1 MRYERESLAPLEDV
15 ILTAGLTGNAGEVV
29 AQAEVLFD
37 RTQAAL
43 TAVGM
48 NLDDVIHTRMYL
60 TDEGDDILPVRGRR
74 FARALPTSLG
84 IGVRRLALV
93 DRAAEISFVIAPSS
107 EVRER
112 IPADS
117 DFGRMAGYSSAI
129 RAGQRIIVTGSTAGD
144 SAPVGAAAQ
153 ADVIFKSGL
162 AKIAHL
168 GGEAADIVQ
177 TRVYLTNTA
186 DSEAVAAVHA
196 ANLGAVAPAMLM
208 IGVVEFG
215 PPELVVKVEF
225 EAIIGSSL
233 QRRALAPDDDLLLAA
248 GASAAVRVKD
258 EVWISGAST
267 KASHG
272 DFDTETATLT
282 GVIVR
287 RLEALGGKQSDLV
300 LLFAYVRDLEMAET
314 AGLSAET
321 FPGVLPPMM
330 VEADPVLDSAD
341 LTIEARAFI
350 RGDQGVSN

>member
-1 MRYERESLAPLEDV
+1 MRYERKLIAPLDGA
-15 ILTAGLTGNAGEVV
+15 ILTAGITGKAGEVV
-29 AQAEVLFD
+29 AQAEELFD

-43 TAVGM
+43 KAVGM

-60 TDEGDDILPVRGRR
+60 TDEGDDLLPVRGRR

-93 DRAAEISFVIAPSS
+93 DRAAEVSFVIAPSS

-129 RAGQRIIVTGSTAGD
+129 RSGQRIIVTGSTAGD
-144 SAPVGAAAQ
+144 SAPAGVAEQ
-153 ADVIFKSGL
+153 AEFIFKSGL

-168 GGEAADIVQ
+168 GGEAGDIVQ

-186 DSEAVAAVHA
+186 DAEAVAAVHVS
-196 ANLGAVAPAMLM
+196 NLGAVAPAMLM

-233 QRRALAPDDDLLLAA
+233 QRRALAPDDDILLAA

-267 KASHG
+267 DAAHG
-272 DFDTETATLT
+272 DFDTEAAILT

-300 LLFAYVRDLEMAET
+300 MLSAYARDLAIAET

-321 FPGVLPPMM
+321 FPGVLLPMV

-350 RGDQGVSN
+350 RGDLGVSN

>member
-1 MRYERESLAPLEDV
+1 MRYERKLIAPLDGA
-15 ILTAGLTGNAGEVV
+15 ILTAGITGKAGEVV
-29 AQAEVLFD
+29 AQAEELFD

-43 TAVGM
+43 KVVGM

-60 TDEGDDILPVRGRR
+60 TDKGDDLLPVRGQR

-93 DRAAEISFVIAPSS
+93 DRAAEISFVVAPSN
-107 EVRER
+107 EERER

-144 SAPVGAAAQ
+144 LAPAGAAEQ
-153 ADVIFKSGL
+153 ADIIFKSGL
-162 AKIAHL
+162 AKIKHL

-186 DSEAVAAVHA
+186 DAEAVAAVHA

-225 EAIIGSSL
+225 EAIIGSSV

-248 GASAAVRVKD
+248 GASAAVRVKN
-258 EVWISGAST
+258 EVWISGASIDS
-267 KASHG
+267 AHE
-272 DFDTETATLT
+272 DFDTATATLT
-282 GVIVR
+282 GVIVQ
-287 RLEALGGKQSDLV
+287 RLEALGGKQGDLV
-300 LLFAYVRDLEMAET
+300 LLSAYVRDLAIAET
-314 AGLSAET
+314 SGLSAET
-321 FPGVLPPMM
+321 FPGDLPSML

-341 LTIEARAFI
+341 LAIEARAFI
-350 RGDQGVSN
+350 RGDLGVSN